1 MPDTKIED
9 HPLLTKLGLSGAT
22 NATSLTGYVGPSG
35 NADTVRLYSSLE
47 NLSESV
53 EVLRKDILHSAST
66 PDTVLPYG
74 GTIIWLRKD
83 SQVTFHRSQ
92 HTAVFQPADNLQAPA
107 AGDPLVVSRG
117 RLNIRVRGGFS
128 SEVCQSRC
136 QVCQS
141 RCGVCH
147 SGGTVQFAN
156 RFENSR

>member
-1 MPDTKIED
+1 MSDTRIED
-9 HPLLTKLGLSGAT
+9 HPLLTKLGIAGAT
-22 NATSLTGYVGPSG
+22 NATSITGYVGPSG
-35 NADTVRLYSSLE
+35 NPDTVRLYSSLE
-47 NLSESV
+47 NLLDSI

-74 GTIIWLRKD
+74 GTIIWLKKD
-83 SQVTFHRSQ
+83 SQVTFHRSEQ
-92 HTAVFQPADNLQAPA
+92 TAAVSPDDNSLMIN
-107 AGDPLVVSRG
+107 RG

-136 QVCQS
+136 KVCQS

-156 RFENSR
+156 RLENSR